1 MPEWLADKYI
11 FQDKKIREDIREKF
25 SSFPQCELYQQYCMH
40 TMYSKYSPRVKLED
54 DYLYASDWKLV
65 SEVLTNP
72 YFTGKE
78 KKWDCMAIEPK
89 KRP

>member
-1 MPEWLADKYI
+1 
-11 FQDKKIREDIREKF
+11 
-25 SSFPQCELYQQYCMH
+25 MH